1 MIFVLGVLASLNNV
15 WVLLDNVWVL
25 LDSVSASLLLLVVK
39 WWCYMDFR
47 ADILRFFVI

>member
-1 MIFVLGVLASLNNV
+1 MIFVFGVLASLNNV
-15 WVLLDNVWVL
+15 WVLLDSVL
-25 LDSVSASLLLLVVK
+25 SSLLLLIVK